1 MKCIALC
8 VYRLVSESES
18 GPDVVVFLTTNSVDN
33 YSLPT
38 FIYMMISTLKK
49 NLYFWLLLK
58 TGDSGITVPQP
69 SMSRSARDE
78 QLPH

>member
-38 FIYMMISTLKK
+38 FIYMMISNLKK
-49 NLYFWLLLK
+49 KSIFLALVENWRLRYNCA
-58 TGDSGITVPQP
+58 TTQH
-69 SMSRSARDE
+69 E
-78 QLPH
+78 